1 MYIYIYIFTHIESQ
15 RATPAMHLQLSIFCR
30 PTITAHEAEEPL
42 TGTSGGGMGRSND
55 DTLALFGM
63 LALKSIV
70 DCV

>member
-1 MYIYIYIFTHIESQ
+1 
-15 RATPAMHLQLSIFCR
+15 MHLQLSIFCR

-42 TGTSGGGMGRSND
+42 TGTSGRGMGRSND